1 MNNFLRPSLYNADHE
16 IFPVKKVEGK
26 KYDIVGP
33 IVKVAIFLKKFLD
46 F

>member
-16 IFPVKKVEGK
+16 IFSVKKVEGK

-33 IVKVAIFLKKFLD
+33 ICESSDIFKKIS
-46 F
+46 

>member
-26 KYDIVGP
+26 KKYDIVGL
-33 IVKVAIFLKKFLD
+33 ICESSDIFKKIS
-46 F
+46 